1 MVNPITYLREVQ
13 QELRRV
19 TWPSQQKTVNMT
31 MLVVVVSL
39 LIAGILAGSDLLFK
53 ELIALVIG

>member
-19 TWPSQQKTVNMT
+19 TWPSRQKTTNMT
-31 MLVVVVSL
+31 ILVVVVSL

-53 ELIALVIG
+53 ELIGIVLG